1 LRESKDNTRYGYDGT
16 MAEEVQPVTGDQIAD
31 LAYFLARVR

>member
-1 LRESKDNTRYGYDGT
+1 
-16 MAEEVQPVTGDQIAD
+16 MAEVLQPVTTEQITD